1 MKTVFENELIKI
13 SRTGR
18 DYDFVGTIENKSDR
32 EIRIVFEN
40 EEIENFS
47 IKPDDWVGII
57 ADDEGYSV
65 LEEIEAEQFTVE

>member
-1 MKTVFENELIKI
+1 MKTIFENDVIKI

-18 DYDFVGTIENKSDR
+18 NYDFIGTIDNKSDR

-40 EEIENFS
+40 EEIESFS
-47 IKPDDWVGII
+47 IKPDDWVGIL

-65 LEEIEAEQFTVE
+65 LEEIEAERFMIV

>member
-1 MKTVFENELIKI
+1 MKTVFENDSVKI
-13 SRTGR
+13 SRIDR
-18 DYDFVGTIENKSDR
+18 DYDFVGKIENKSDR

-47 IKPDDWVGII
+47 IKPDDWVGIL

-65 LEEIEAEQFTVE
+65 LEEIESERFMIV